1 VSGLDLLLTTWE
13 HLYRE
18 RMPATQLAYALGTTY
33 HETAATM
40 QPVKEYGSV
49 DYFTRMYD
57 ITGSRPA
64 LARSLGNTTP
74 GDGARYAGRGFVQLT
89 GKANYRKATEKLAP
103 LGATVDLVAKPDDA
117 MLPDVAAL
125 VLFEGMEEGWFTSV
139 KLDDVIDGNVD
150 GDEHAD
156 FIRARTD
163 HQRHGPGRADR
174 PVCGR
179 VPGRTD
185 GDGGG
190 VMAHALVLLMLAA
203 LLAGCARPQT
213 FELEPYRGRSAGR

>member
-1 VSGLDLLLTTWE
+1 MPLNRKPFFDQIRIPLFRGSLGGKQVAGLDLLLTTWE

-18 RMPATQLAYALGTTY
+18 RMPATQLAYVFGTTY

-125 VLFEGMEEGWFTSV
+125 VLFEGMEEGWFTGV
-139 KLDDVIDGNVD
+139 KLDDTVDGNVD

-156 FIRARTD
+156 FIRARRIINGTD
-163 HQRHGPGRADR
+163 RAEQIARYAD
-174 PVCGR
+174 VF
-179 VPGRTD
+179 
-185 GDGGG
+185 
-190 VMAHALVLLMLAA
+190 
-203 LLAGCARPQT
+203 LAGLTAM
-213 FELEPYRGRSAGR
+213 GVA